1 MSGEYHEP
9 LEKLTPEAV
18 EYHRIIK
25 SVIEELEAVDWYN
38 QRAVATDD
46 PEVQAIVEH
55 NRDEEI
61 EHAAMAIEWLR
72 RNDPVWAEELETYLF
87 TQSEITAVEEEAE
100 GGGAEGEEDTN
111 NTSTSTNQSLGISSL
126 KGGNN

>member
-1 MSGEYHEP
+1 MAEYHEDN
-9 LEKLTPEAV
+9 LSEEAKD
-18 EYHRIIK
+18 YHRIIK
-25 SVIEELEAVDWYN
+25 SLMEELEAVDWYN
-38 QRAVATDD
+38 QRADVTTDQS
-46 PEVQAIVEH
+46 VKGIVEH

-87 TQSEITAVEEEAE
+87 TQSEITAVEEEAV
-100 GGGAEGEEDTN
+100 AEGEEGEK
-111 NTSTSTNQSLGISSL
+111 SEEAAPSSSNQSLGISSL

>member
-1 MSGEYHEP
+1 MAEYHEDN
-9 LEKLTPEAV
+9 LSEEAKD
-18 EYHRIIK
+18 YHRIIK
-25 SVIEELEAVDWYN
+25 SLMEELEAIDWYN
-38 QRAVATDD
+38 QRADVTTDQS
-46 PEVQAIVEH
+46 VKGIVEH

-87 TQSEITAVEEEAE
+87 TQSEITAVEEEAVAE
-100 GGGAEGEEDTN
+100 GGEAEESE
-111 NTSTSTNQSLGISSL
+111 NTAPSSSNQSLGISSL

>member
-1 MSGEYHEP
+1 MSEYHEDN
-9 LEKLTPEAV
+9 LSEEAKD
-18 EYHRIIK
+18 YHRILK
-25 SVIEELEAVDWYN
+25 SLMEEIEAVDWYN
-38 QRAVATDD
+38 QRADVTTD
-46 PEVQAIVEH
+46 PTVKGIVEH

-87 TQSEITAVEEEAE
+87 TQAEITAVEEEAE
-100 GGGAEGEEDTN
+100 GGEGEGEGTESTN
-111 NTSTSTNQSLGISSL
+111 NSSNQSLGISSL

>member
-1 MSGEYHEP
+1 MAEFHEDN
-9 LEKLTPEAV
+9 LSEEAKD
-18 EYHRIIK
+18 YHRIIK
-25 SVIEELEAVDWYN
+25 SLMEELEAVDWYN
-38 QRAVATDD
+38 QRADVTTDQS
-46 PEVQAIVEH
+46 VQGIVEH

-100 GGGAEGEEDTN
+100 GGEAEGEEDTN

>member
-1 MSGEYHEP
+1 MSEYHEDN
-9 LEKLTPEAV
+9 LSEEAKD
-18 EYHRIIK
+18 YHRILK
-25 SVIEELEAVDWYN
+25 SLMEEIEAVDWYN
-38 QRAVATDD
+38 QRADVTTD
-46 PEVQAIVEH
+46 PTVQGVVEH

-100 GGGAEGEEDTN
+100 GEGGEGEESE
-111 NTSTSTNQSLGISSL
+111 NTGTTSSNQSLGISSL

>member
-1 MSGEYHEP
+1 MAEFHEDN
-9 LEKLTPEAV
+9 LSEEAKD
-18 EYHRIIK
+18 YHRIIK
-25 SVIEELEAVDWYN
+25 SLMEELEAVDWYN
-38 QRAVATDD
+38 QRADVTTDQS
-46 PEVQAIVEH
+46 VQGIVEH

>member
-1 MSGEYHEP
+1 MAEYHEDN
-9 LEKLTPEAV
+9 LSEEAKD
-18 EYHRIIK
+18 YHRIIK
-25 SVIEELEAVDWYN
+25 SLMEELEAVDWYN
-38 QRAVATDD
+38 QRADVTTDQS
-46 PEVQAIVEH
+46 VQGIVEH

-100 GGGAEGEEDTN
+100 AGVEGEEDTN

>member
-1 MSGEYHEP
+1 MAEYHEDN
-9 LEKLTPEAV
+9 LSEEAKD
-18 EYHRIIK
+18 YHRIIK
-25 SVIEELEAVDWYN
+25 SLMEELEAVDWYN
-38 QRAVATDD
+38 QRADVTTDQS
-46 PEVQAIVEH
+46 VQGIVEH

>member
-1 MSGEYHEP
+1 MAEFHEDN
-9 LEKLTPEAV
+9 LSEEAKD
-18 EYHRIIK
+18 YHRIIK
-25 SVIEELEAVDWYN
+25 SLMEELEAVDWYN
-38 QRAVATDD
+38 QRADVTTDQS
-46 PEVQAIVEH
+46 VQGIVEH

-100 GGGAEGEEDTN
+100 GGGTEGEEDTN